1 MKIIKNLFNILFF
14 LKEKVFKKGHLQYS
28 GPFDNWGIARSN
40 SVGYQSEIILE
51 KITKS
56 TLEV

>member
-1 MKIIKNLFNILFF
+1 MKIIKNLFNILFS

-51 KITKS
+51 KITK
-56 TLEV
+56 VH